1 MKQNSAYLLLYERK
15 EPLETEDFAPHMES
29 RGPKMGGGVEKESKL
44 SKFPSSSMTPEA
56 LLSAEEEVEEEVE
69 EEEGE
74 VEGEVQ
80 EGEEGEEGVEGE
92 VEGDSEDDGAPLIED
107 EKAAEEERKRSSDAD
122 VMMYRY
128 PSETKGEK
136 GEGDDEGKREDDDD
150 REAEAREEG
159 VEEEGEGEDD
169 AEKESIRR
177 VNFSADSWDEYEI
190 KKDESV
196 TPETVQVHNTHNT
209 NTTNNTHNTH
219 DSSEAYLQ
227 PESGI
232 RSRVRTRITD
242 FPPIAKKVLQA
253 VWTENLEFQTDRSL
267 FNRCVMLIL
276 FYYSYRY
283 SSFFSIVFYYICVI
297 YFFSIRSYTD
307 THTYVCL

>member
-1 MKQNSAYLLLYERK
+1 LQAIPAECFGGEESTPSVSGVKRMKQNSAYLLLYERK

-29 RGPKMGGGVEKESKL
+29 RGQKMGTGVGRGVGVEKESKL

-56 LLSAEEEVEEEVE
+56 LLSAEEEEEEEAE

-74 VEGEVQ
+74 EGEQ
-80 EGEEGEEGVEGE
+80 GVEGE
-92 VEGDSEDDGAPLIED
+92 IEGGSENDGAPLFDD

-128 PSETKGEK
+128 PSETKGE
-136 GEGDDEGKREDDDD
+136 GDDEGKREEDDD
-150 REAEAREEG
+150 REVEAREG
-159 VEEEGEGEDD
+159 EEGD

-190 KKDESV
+190 KKEESV
-196 TPETVQVHNTHNT
+196 TLETAQVHNTHNT
-209 NTTNNTHNTH
+209 HNTQ
-219 DSSEAYLQ
+219 DDSEAYLQ
-227 PESGI
+227 PESGT

-267 FNRCVMLIL
+267 FR
-276 FYYSYRY
+276 FYIYSQYN
-283 SSFFSIVFYYICVI
+283 
-297 YFFSIRSYTD
+297 
-307 THTYVCL
+307 

>member
-1 MKQNSAYLLLYERK
+1 MSGVKRMKQNSAYLLLYERK
-15 EPLETEDFAPHMES
+15 EPLETEDFAPQMES
-29 RGPKMGGGVEKESKL
+29 RGAKMGTGVGRGVGVEKESKL
-44 SKFPSSSMTPEA
+44 STFPSSSMTSEA
-56 LLSAEEEVEEEVE
+56 LLCAEEEVE

-80 EGEEGEEGVEGE
+80 EGDEDEKVEGE
-92 VEGDSEDDGAPLIED
+92 VEGGSESDGLYEV

-128 PSETKGEK
+128 PSETKGE
-136 GEGDDEGKREDDDD
+136 GDDEGKREEDDD
-150 REAEAREEG
+150 REVEAR
-159 VEEEGEGEDD
+159 EGEGEKGEGD
-169 AEKESIRR
+169 AEKERIRR

-190 KKDESV
+190 KKEQSV
-196 TPETVQVHNTHNT
+196 TQENPQVKNTH
-209 NTTNNTHNTH
+209 TTNNTQDTH
-219 DSSEAYLQ
+219 EGSGAHLQ

-267 FNRCVMLIL
+267 FNRCVTCHKIPFPISALLSFSHLLSLQVHL
-276 FYYSYRY
+276 F
-283 SSFFSIVFYYICVI
+283 SS
-297 YFFSIRSYTD
+297 
-307 THTYVCL
+307 